1 MYASCQ
7 SKPLLQQ
14 KHQSSR
20 FRHEGAAE
28 DNYLDADDDD
38 ANDDADD
45 DANDNDAGD
54 DAGDD
59 ADDDFILNPIS
70 GQ

>member
-20 FRHEGAAE
+20 FRHEGAVE
-28 DNYLDADDDD
+28 DNYLDAGDD
-38 ANDDADD
+38 DDADD
-45 DANDNDAGD
+45 DAG
-54 DAGDD
+54 
-59 ADDDFILNPIS
+59 DDFI
-70 GQ
+70 

>member
-28 DNYLDADDDD
+28 DNYLETDAGDDEDD
-38 ANDDADD
+38 AVED
-45 DANDNDAGD
+45 DAGD

-59 ADDDFILNPIS
+59 FI
-70 GQ
+70 

>member
-28 DNYLDADDDD
+28 DNYLETDAGDDED
-38 ANDDADD
+38 
-45 DANDNDAGD
+45 DAGD

-59 ADDDFILNPIS
+59 FI
-70 GQ
+70 

>member
-28 DNYLDADDDD
+28 DNYLETDAGDDDD
-38 ANDDADD
+38 DD
-45 DANDNDAGD
+45 DDGDADAGD

-59 ADDDFILNPIS
+59 FI
-70 GQ
+70 

>member
-1 MYASCQ
+1 MYASCR

-28 DNYLDADDDD
+28 DNYLEAD
-38 ANDDADD
+38 DDADD
-45 DANDNDAGD
+45 FNDDDDGASDAGD

-59 ADDDFILNPIS
+59 FI
-70 GQ
+70 

>member
-1 MYASCQ
+1 M
-7 SKPLLQQ
+7 PLLQQ

-28 DNYLDADDDD
+28 DNYLEADDDGGD
-38 ANDDADD
+38 AT
-45 DANDNDAGD
+45 GD

-59 ADDDFILNPIS
+59 FI
-70 GQ
+70 

>member
-28 DNYLDADDDD
+28 DNYLDADDVAGD
-38 ANDDADD
+38 DDADGD
-45 DANDNDAGD
+45 D

-59 ADDDFILNPIS
+59 DDEGKS
-70 GQ
+70 

>member
-38 ANDDADD
+38 ANDDDD
-45 DANDNDAGD
+45 DADDVVNDNDAGD

-59 ADDDFILNPIS
+59 ADDDFI
-70 GQ
+70 

>member
-28 DNYLDADDDD
+28 DNYLETD
-38 ANDDADD
+38 DDADD
-45 DANDNDAGD
+45 GDATGDDDDAGD

-59 ADDDFILNPIS
+59 FI
-70 GQ
+70 

>member
-28 DNYLDADDDD
+28 DNYLDTADDHANDDDDD
-38 ANDDADD
+38 AVDDDD
-45 DANDNDAGD
+45 DACD
-54 DAGDD
+54 DAGND
-59 ADDDFILNPIS
+59 ADDDFI
-70 GQ
+70 